1 MQPAFVIVGPDG
13 ATQTLAGAVD
23 DATIDSLL
31 TATTGA

>member
-23 DATIDSLL
+23 EATIDSML
-31 TATTGA
+31 TDATGA